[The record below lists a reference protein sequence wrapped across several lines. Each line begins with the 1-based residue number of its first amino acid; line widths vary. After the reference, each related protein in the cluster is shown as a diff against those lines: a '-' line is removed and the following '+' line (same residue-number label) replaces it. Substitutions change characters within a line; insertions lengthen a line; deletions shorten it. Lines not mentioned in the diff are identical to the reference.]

1 MFPNRLELLLSKKNM
16 SKADFLHE
24 FNLGKNSFSDWKR
37 RGNSPNGDILAK
49 IADYFGVST
58 DYLLGKTNIPH
69 NIGLFPLG
77 NTKMVEVIGEVKA
90 GYNGIAFEEHLGFEP
105 ADVENPA
112 EYRFFKVKGDSM
124 SPKIEH
130 GDFALVKLQSDV
142 DSGDIAVA
150 VYDGEVGTVKK
161 VIKTDNAIILQPLN
175 PNYETKIYTGI
186 ELQQVHIVGRV
197 MEIKRKF

>member
-1 MFPNRLELLLSKKNM
+1 
-16 SKADFLHE
+16 
-24 FNLGKNSFSDWKR
+24 
-37 RGNSPNGDILAK
+37 
-49 IADYFGVST
+49 
-58 DYLLGKTNIPH
+58 
-69 NIGLFPLG
+69 
-77 NTKMVEVIGEVKA
+77 
-90 GYNGIAFEEHLGFEP
+90 
-105 ADVENPA
+105 
-112 EYRFFKVKGDSM
+112 M

-142 DSGDIAVA
+142 DSGDIAVV